1 MNKYECNMK
10 NKFRIPFFWL
20 LLVFTSSCTG
30 DHDRPL
36 TIAVSH
42 IYGDQ
47 ADNAYLRWLSYAAPD
62 ADLIVLYNLSPDSVE
77 KVMKLSHGLLLTGG
91 EDVYPGR
98 YGKEDDTV
106 RCGAFDLY
114 RDTLEFR
121 LIELALKRQ
130 MPILGICRG
139 QQILNVALGGSLYV
153 DIPTDLFSLIHH
165 RCYDSQNCFHNVL
178 VFPNSI
184 LAGIAGE
191 EKGRVNSNHHQAV
204 DRLADGL
211 RALAVTEDGVIES
224 IGYADTLNN
233 AFLLGVQWHPERM
246 DTANRLSLPIAER
259 FIREANIFKN

>member
-1 MNKYECNMK
+1 MK
-10 NKFRIPFFWL
+10 NKYRVAFIWL
-20 LLVFTSSCTG
+20 LLLFAISCTSP
-30 DHDRPL
+30 DDRPL

-42 IYGDQ
+42 IYGDG
-47 ADNAYLRWLSYAAPD
+47 ADNAYLRWLGYVAPD
-62 ADLIVLYNLSPDSVE
+62 ADLIVMYNLSPDSVE
-77 KVMKLSHGLLLTGG
+77 IVMKQSHGLLLTGG

-98 YGKEDDTV
+98 YGKEYDTA

-121 LIELALKRQ
+121 LIEIALQREL
-130 MPILGICRG
+130 PILGICRG

-165 RCYDSQNCFHNVL
+165 RCYDSKNCFHNVL
-178 VFPNSI
+178 IFPNSM
-184 LAGIAGE
+184 LAGISGE

-204 DRLADGL
+204 DRLAAGL

-224 IGYADTLNN
+224 IGYADTLNSP
-233 AFLLGVQWHPERM
+233 FLLGVQWHPERM

-259 FIREANIFKN
+259 FIREANQFKN